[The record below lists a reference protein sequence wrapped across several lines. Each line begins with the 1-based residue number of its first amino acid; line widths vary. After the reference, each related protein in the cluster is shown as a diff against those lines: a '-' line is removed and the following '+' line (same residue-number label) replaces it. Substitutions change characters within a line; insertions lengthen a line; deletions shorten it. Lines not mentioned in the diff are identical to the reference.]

1 MKYRKKPVVVEAFQ
15 WFGDNRQTEDPE
27 WIIEA
32 IKKGKARIEMSKDY
46 LDRTFPVMLIDTLEG
61 EMLANPGDF
70 IIQGIKG
77 EIYPCKPGIFEA
89 TYVNIDDIPLP
100 PEDGEI
106 MWTNGN
112 GKLLKKGE

>member
-1 MKYRKKPVVVEAFQ
+1 MTANQ
-15 WFGDNRQTEDPE
+15 GD
-27 WIIEA
+27 
-32 IKKGKARIEMSKDY
+32 Y
-46 LDRTFPVMLIDTLEG
+46 
-61 EMLANPGDF
+61 
-70 IIQGIKG
+70 IIQGVQG
-77 EIYPCKPGIFEA
+77 EIYPCKPDIFEA

>member
-46 LDRTFPVMLIDTLEG
+46 LDRVFPVMLIDTLEG

-77 EIYPCKPGIFEA
+77 EIYPCKPDIFHA
-89 TYVNIDDIPLP
+89 TYENVYDMPTLSEFGENIFVKNSK
-100 PEDGEI
+100 DGE
-106 MWTNGN
+106 
-112 GKLLKKGE
+112 